1 MLRARSGDAGMKVFV
16 SYSHARSDRVQD
28 RLVPVLEAGGAYH
41 LHHAR

>member
-1 MLRARSGDAGMKVFV
+1 MKVFV